1 MQQEK
6 TLWKVTSFEQHIYL
20 KKYPQHSTAQRMT
33 ARRSVI
39 HPSFC
44 PSSVL
49 VTVRASKKKKPKL
62 IQTGKSLWP
71 FSRNSGVFCRIPVIF
86 TEIGGRNKKRR
97 SVIISPPMVRHP
109 SKFTPRTERIRGTI
123 QVRLSF
129 QIDGFLTDPSQL

>member
-39 HPSFC
+39 HPSFG
-44 PSSVL
+44 PSSAL
-49 VTVRASKKKKPKL
+49 VTVRASKKKPKL

-97 SVIISPPMVRHP
+97 SVIIFPSMVRHP
-109 SKFTPRTERIRGTI
+109 SKFLPAYRAYPRNSSGKT
-123 QVRLSF
+123 F
-129 QIDGFLTDPSQL
+129 FPD